1 MRLPFTTDTALI
13 RTLRLLHAR
22 TIIYAC
28 GLRLPAP
35 STSTPTRKV

>member
-1 MRLPFTTDTALI
+1 MRLQFTTDTSII

-35 STSTPTRKV
+35 TSTHKV

>member
-1 MRLPFTTDTALI
+1 MRLPFTTDTSII

-22 TIIYAC
+22 AIIYAC

-35 STSTPTRKV
+35 TTSTRKG